1 MDEDA
6 VMRPLDEWEMLV
18 IQCFTISLE
27 SGMNG
32 IETNYHVVRDFS
44 KKYAFDVIELY
55 QIIKSMAGELNS
67 GRK

>member
-6 VMRPLDEWEMLV
+6 VMRPSDEWEMLV
-18 IQCFTISLE
+18 IRCFTLSLE

-32 IETNYHVVRDFS
+32 IETNYLVVRDFS

-55 QIIKSMAGELNS
+55 QIIKSMIGELNS